1 MNFGNIGLSGFLL
14 IMVIL
19 LIFWG
24 PSKLP
29 EIGKSFGRSIKEFKN
44 ATSGLLDEQPTVA
57 ASKSNITEV
66 TSLENTA
73 KENTKA

>member
-29 EIGKSFGRSIKEFKN
+29 EIGKSFGRSIKEFRN
-44 ATSGLLDEQPTVA
+44 ATNGLLDDKPQTVA
-57 ASKSNITEV
+57 AKNTVAEVAAHESTVKEGTE
-66 TSLENTA
+66 A
-73 KENTKA
+73 

>member
-1 MNFGNIGLSGFLL
+1 MNFGNIGLTGFLL
-14 IMVIL
+14 ILIVL

-44 ATSGLLDEQPTVA
+44 ATNGILEETEIT
-57 ASKSNITEV
+57 KSEV
-66 TSLENTA
+66 TTGPEVKPNLHEEEEEVKS
-73 KENTKA
+73 

>member
-44 ATSGLLDEQPTVA
+44 ATSGLLDEHPTVVA
-57 ASKSNITEV
+57 NKSNITEV
-66 TSLENTA
+66 ASLDNTV
-73 KENTKA
+73 KEDTKA